1 MNICSNP
8 GKTIRIKKHVWY
20 AEMERIMR
28 KNNTVRNMTIA
39 ALLGGMGVA
48 GYMYMKNNPKVMR
61 NIMGMM
67 KDMEKAK
74 LSMLDKAE

>member
-1 MNICSNP
+1 
-8 GKTIRIKKHVWY
+8 
-20 AEMERIMR
+20 MR
-28 KNNTVRNMTIA
+28 KNNSIRNVTIA

-48 GYMYMKNNPKVMR
+48 GYMYMKNNPKVMK

-74 LSMLDKAE
+74 LAMLEKES